1 VSTVIRFLPELSRW
15 LVQGLDQGLAPKA
28 LVETMVDER
37 MQPAVAQAIVAAFLD
52 ARRAGRPV
60 PVEAVTFEDG
70 LVAPA
75 IEDGVAAPAVT
86 RLRAG
91 ARVATSDR
99 TVRVLARGD
108 NPTLALLDGLLSADE
123 CEALMALAAPR
134 LRPSTVVDPASG
146 HDVVASYRSSF
157 GMFFRPAENDLIAR
171 LDRRFSEVM
180 NLPLDNGEGIQ
191 ILRYETGGGTAPH
204 HDFLAPTNAANEAS
218 LARSGQRVST
228 LITYLND
235 VEAGGETVF
244 PLGGWSIAPH
254 QGHSLYFESCDV
266 RGEIDHQSLHAGN
279 PVTRGEKWI
288 ATKWMRERPFVPANS

>member
-15 LVQGLDQGLAPKA
+15 LVQGLDQGLAPNA
-28 LVETMVDER
+28 LVETMVEER
-37 MQPAVAQAIVAAFLD
+37 MQRAVAQAIVAAFLD

-60 PVEAVTFEDG
+60 PVEAVT
-70 LVAPA
+70 V
-75 IEDGVAAPAVT
+75 EDGVAASAPLVR

-91 ARVATSDR
+91 ARVATFDR

-108 NPTLALLDGLLSADE
+108 NPTLALLDVLLSAEE

-134 LRPSTVVDPASG
+134 LRPSTVVDPDSG

-180 NLPLDNGEGIQ
+180 NLPLANGEGIQ

-204 HDFLAPTNAANEAS
+204 HDFLAPTNAANQAS

-254 QGHSLYFESCDV
+254 QGHGLYFESCDL
-266 RGEIDHQSLHAGN
+266 RGESDRQSLHAGN

-288 ATKWMRERPFVPANS
+288 ATKWMRERPFVPVG